1 MKVETDFIAR
11 IAARPIWWT
20 LILVVMY
27 VETFKI
33 GVIVFICNFIMYL
46 VSESVCWYWQYSSAL
61 SKEKCIYLPI

>member
-33 GVIVFICNFIMYL
+33 GVIVFIC
-46 VSESVCWYWQYSSAL
+46 
-61 SKEKCIYLPI
+61 